1 MDDFIYLIVLIAWV
15 VFAFY
20 RKSQKK
26 SEAARQASQQQ
37 PVPRSGPAPFPSLEE
52 ILLGTEPVP
61 DEEPEPVPATRQ
73 FTTDGIPPVL
83 RETSFE
89 REYNLRGITSI
100 EEMDKPFTM
109 EKSGQV
115 ILPEDEVLSEDYK
128 EAEWRARVDLRQA
141 VIYSEI
147 LNRPYV

>member
-1 MDDFIYLIVLIAWV
+1 MDDFIYLIALIAWV

-26 SEAARQASQQQ
+26 SEAARQAQSESKPHSEAD
-37 PVPRSGPAPFPSLEE
+37 PVSTLEE
-52 ILLGTEPVP
+52 ILLGKEPSYEPVP
-61 DEEPEPVPATRQ
+61 EPRT

-83 RETSFE
+83 SETAFE
-89 REYNLRGITSI
+89 KEYNLRGITSI
-100 EEMDKPFTM
+100 EEMDKPLITKKTKHT
-109 EKSGQV
+109 EVQ
-115 ILPEDEVLSEDYK
+115 EDEILKEKDVIEDWG
-128 EAEWRARVDLRQA
+128 AGVDLRQA